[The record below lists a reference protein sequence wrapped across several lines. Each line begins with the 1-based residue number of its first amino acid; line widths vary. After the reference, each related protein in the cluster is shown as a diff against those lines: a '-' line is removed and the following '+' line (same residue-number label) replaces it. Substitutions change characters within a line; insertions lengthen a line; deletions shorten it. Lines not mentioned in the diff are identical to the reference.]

1 MKFKKLIISTALCFT
16 LLQTS
21 YAETSAELKAKAT
34 ELQKEAKGIRKT
46 DKIKYKNLSTEANQL
61 LTRALLIDKGPE
73 IDSMMKS
80 LEVQKLKKTRK
91 ILIYSRTT
99 GFRHSSIE
107 QGATLLKHMGE
118 VTGAYKA
125 DHSED
130 EAVFNDENLKQY
142 DAILMLST
150 TLNPIAK
157 PESRAA
163 FEKFLSEKKGLVGIH
178 AATDCHADWEN
189 YLEAMGG
196 IFDGH
201 PWTKNSVVTL
211 LNEEPEHACSKHVPQ
226 GFKIKDEIYQ
236 YKDDKHFTRDK
247 MRVLLS
253 LDLNAPGMPG
263 HEKLQKKMKRKDN
276 DYPVS
281 WLRSFTGSRVFY
293 TNLGHNE
300 STYLNP
306 VAMQHMLTGIQYAFG
321 DIEADAT
328 PSAKL
333 GKFPQKIK

>member
-1 MKFKKLIISTALCFT
+1 MKIKSLTLLACLGLSIFSTSALESSKDLKLKATQLQEQAKKLKKSDKNQSQKLSMQANT
-16 LLQTS
+16 
-21 YAETSAELKAKAT
+21 LKA
-34 ELQKEAKGIRKT
+34 
-46 DKIKYKNLSTEANQL
+46 
-61 LTRALLIDKGPE
+61 RALLMDQGDE
-73 IDSMMKS
+73 INAMMKK
-80 LEVQKLKKTRK
+80 LEVEKPKSVRKL
-91 ILIYSRTT
+91 LIFSRTT

-107 QGATLLKHMGE
+107 QGAALLKHMGQI
-118 VTGAYKA
+118 TAAYEA

-130 EAVFNDENLKQY
+130 EAVFTNENLQQY

-163 FEKFLSEKKGLVGIH
+163 FEKFLADKKGLVGIH
-178 AATDCHADWEN
+178 AATDCHADWAN

-201 PWTKNSVVTL
+201 PWNKNSVVTL
-211 LNEEPEHACSKHVPQ
+211 LNEEPDHVCAKHVPQ
-226 GFKIKDEIYQ
+226 GFQIKDEIYQ

-253 LDLNAPGMPG
+253 LDLNGPDMQR
-263 HEKLQKKMKRKDN
+263 KNMKRKDN

-300 STYLNP
+300 ATYLNP
-306 VAMQHMLTGIQYAFG
+306 VAMQHILTGIQYAMG

>member
-1 MKFKKLIISTALCFT
+1 MKFKQLLITTALCFT

-21 YAETSAELKAKAT
+21 YAETSAELKVKAT
-34 ELQKEAKGIRKT
+34 ELQKESRKLKKT
-46 DKIKYKNLSTEANQL
+46 DKVKSQELASKASNYLVE
-61 LTRALLIDKGPE
+61 ALLIDKGPE
-73 IDSMMKS
+73 INSMMQK
-80 LEVQKLKKTRK
+80 LEVQKPKSARK
-91 ILIYSRTT
+91 LLIYSRTT

-107 QGATLLKHMGE
+107 QGAALLKKLGE
-118 VTGAYKA
+118 VSGAYEA
-125 DHSED
+125 DHTED
-130 EAVFNDENLKQY
+130 EAVFTNENLKQY

-150 TLNPIAK
+150 TLNPIAT

-163 FEKFLSEKKGLVGIH
+163 FENFLKQKKGLVGIH
-178 AATDCHADWEN
+178 AATDCHADWAN

-201 PWTKNSVVTL
+201 PWTKNSLVTL
-211 LNEEPEHACSKHVPQ
+211 NNEAVDHPCSKHVPQ
-226 GFKIKDEIYQ
+226 GFQIKDEIYQ
-236 YKDDKHFTRDK
+236 YKDDTHFTRDK

-253 LDLNAPGMPG
+253 LDLKGPDMM
-263 HEKLQKKMKRKDN
+263 KKNMKRKDN

-281 WLRSFTGSRVFY
+281 WIRSFTGSRVFY

-300 STYLNP
+300 ATYLNP
-306 VAMQHMLTGIQYAFG
+306 VALQHMLSGIQYAMG

-333 GKFPQKIK
+333 KK

>member
-1 MKFKKLIISTALCFT
+1 MKFKKLFITTALCFT

-34 ELQKEAKGIRKT
+34 ELQKESSKLKKT
-46 DKIKYKNLSTEANQL
+46 DKVKSQK
-61 LTRALLIDKGPE
+61 LTSKASNYLVEALLMDKGPE
-73 IDSMMKS
+73 IDSMMQK
-80 LEVQKLKKTRK
+80 LEVQKPKSTRK
-91 ILIYSRTT
+91 LLIYSRTT

-107 QGATLLKHMGE
+107 QGAALLKKLGE
-118 VTGAYKA
+118 VSGAYEA
-125 DHSED
+125 DHTED
-130 EAVFNDENLKQY
+130 EAVFTNENLKQY

-150 TLNPIAK
+150 TLNPIAT

-163 FEKFLSEKKGLVGIH
+163 FEHFLKQKKGLVGIH
-178 AATDCHADWEN
+178 AATDCHADWAN

-201 PWTKNSVVTL
+201 PWTKNSLVTL
-211 LNEEPEHACSKHVPQ
+211 NNEAVDHPCSKHVPQ
-226 GFKIKDEIYQ
+226 GFQIKDEIYQ
-236 YKDDKHFTRDK
+236 YKDDTHFTRDK

-253 LDLNAPGMPG
+253 LDLKGPDMM
-263 HEKLQKKMKRKDN
+263 KKNMKRKDN

-281 WLRSFTGSRVFY
+281 WIRSFTGSRVFY

-300 STYLNP
+300 ATYLNP
-306 VAMQHMLTGIQYAFG
+306 VALQHMLSGIQYAMG

-333 GKFPQKIK
+333 KK